1 MPVSWEI
8 CHPSIVVLL
17 YLLLLNS
24 SAGGLMVFSAVSM
37 VSSSEVDND
46 MILLALGK
54 TPPPPKKKPTQL
66 DAALRL
72 IGAVRS
78 KVKREKSYTQLI
90 EVIHPVRNGLVPCS
104 QHSYFR
110 TFPFKEGVGRVLA
123 VKVFRVTVLLAEQH
137 QKRSYL
143 AGASN
148 CFWTQGTDYDL

>member
-1 MPVSWEI
+1 
-8 CHPSIVVLL
+8 
-17 YLLLLNS
+17 
-24 SAGGLMVFSAVSM
+24 MVFSAVSM

-54 TPPPPKKKPTQL
+54 TPPPKKKQKTTTQL

-123 VKVFRVTVLLAEQH
+123 VKVFRFTVLFAEQH
-137 QKRSYL
+137 LK
-143 AGASN
+143 
-148 CFWTQGTDYDL
+148 